1 MAFIHGRKSTVLYGD
16 SYLSEYLNEFSI
28 SHTLETGETTTFSS
42 DAKTYIPG
50 LRDGTVQLQGLFDG
64 DARASDEV
72 LQAAFASDAKTVM
85 TVSPLKSAVG
95 AMAYLVDAHT
105 GSYEVSSPVAD
116 VVAAGADVQ
125 ADGGIE
131 RGVLLT
137 TGADV
142 SATGNVTASDAGAS
156 STGGGVGHL
165 HVTANNRDGTVVVKI
180 QDSADNIA
188 FVDLVTFTTVPA
200 TTTTSQRLAVTGT
213 VNRYLRASF
222 TVAGSTGS
230 ATVYVA
236 FARR

>member
-1 MAFIHGRKSTVLYGD
+1 MAFIHGRKATVLYGD
-16 SYLSEYLNEFSI
+16 SYLSEFLNEFSI
-28 SHTLETGETTTFSS
+28 AHTLETGETTTFSS

-50 LRDGTVQLQGLFDG
+50 LRDGTIQLQGLFDG
-64 DARASDEV
+64 DVRGSDEV
-72 LQAAFASDAKTVM
+72 LQAAFAADGKTVA
-85 TVSPLKSAVG
+85 TVSPVPSTIG
-95 AMAYLVDAHT
+95 ALAYLVDAHT

-137 TGADV
+137 TGAAV
-142 SATGNVTASDAGAS
+142 SATGNLTASDAGAS
-156 STGGGVGHL
+156 SSSGGVGHV
-165 HVTANNRDGTVVVKI
+165 HVTANTRDGTVIVKV
-180 QDSADNIA
+180 QDSADNISFA
-188 FVDLVTFTTVPA
+188 DLVTFATVSA
-200 TTTTSQRLAVTGT
+200 TTTTSQRRAVTGT

>member
-1 MAFIHGRKSTVLYGD
+1 MAFIHGRKSTVLFGD
-16 SYLSEYLNEFSI
+16 VSLSDYLNELSI
-28 SHTLETGETTTFSS
+28 AHTLETGETTTFSS
-42 DAKTYIPG
+42 DAKTYISG

-72 LQAAFASDAKTVM
+72 LQAAFASDVKAVV
-85 TVSPLKSAVG
+85 TVSPQASSVG
-95 AMAYLVDAHT
+95 AMAYLVDAHS

-116 VVAAGADVQ
+116 IVAAGADIQ

-137 TGADV
+137 TGAAV
-142 SATGNVTASDAGAS
+142 STTSTAASFDAGAS
-156 STGGGVGHL
+156 SPSGGVGHV
-165 HVTANNRDGTVVVKI
+165 HVTENTRDGTVVVKV
-180 QDSADNIA
+180 QDSADNIVFA
-188 FVDLVTFTTVPA
+188 DLVTFATVPA

-230 ATVYVA
+230 ATVNVA
-236 FARR
+236 LARR